1 MTKTDSLL
9 FSPTDAEAA
18 KTVVKICKLLKI
30 QESIMDQAQN
40 WEYLNSSF
48 EGGRPGLLQF
58 MGSQRVDAT

>member
-1 MTKTDSLL
+1 M
-9 FSPTDAEAA
+9 
-18 KTVVKICKLLKI
+18 KLIKI

-48 EGGRPGLLQF
+48 EGGRPGLLQL